1 MQTILGAGGAIG
13 KDLAKELIDYT
24 DNIRL
29 VSRNPTK
36 INSSDELFPADLT
49 NSAEVFK
56 AVQGSQIVYLVA
68 GIPYNIK
75 SWSANWPLIMKN
87 VTEACIRHQAKLVFF
102 DNVYMYDPK
111 TINNLTEE
119 NPIAPRS
126 KKGKVRAQIA
136 QMILDEI
143 KTGRLSAMI
152 VRAADF
158 YGPGIFTSF
167 IVETVFKKFK
177 QGKKANWIGI
187 PEKIHSATFTP
198 DAARA
203 TALLGNTSDAFG
215 QVWHLPTD
223 PHPIT
228 GLEWMQLFAQ
238 EMKVQL
244 KFSSIP
250 AFVIRLLGLFN
261 SFMRELP
268 EMMYQYENDYFF
280 NSTKFMNRFPKF
292 SVTSYRQGV
301 KEIVRQDALFN

>member
-13 KDLAKELIDYT
+13 RNLAKELIHYT
-24 DNIRL
+24 DHIRL
-29 VSRNPTK
+29 VGRNPTK
-36 INSSDELFPADLT
+36 INNSDELFPADLT
-49 NSAEVFK
+49 KNTEVIK

-75 SWSANWPLIMKN
+75 SWLASWPLIMKN
-87 VTEACIRHQAKLVFF
+87 VIEACITHQAKLVFF

-111 TINNLTEE
+111 TVNNLREE
-119 NPIAPRS
+119 NLIAPTS

-143 KTGRLSAMI
+143 KTRKLSAMI

-158 YGPGIFTSF
+158 YGPGIFTSM
-167 IVETVFKKFK
+167 IVKTVFKKFK
-177 QGKKANWIGI
+177 KGKKANWIGRQ
-187 PEKIHSATFTP
+187 EKIHSATFTP
-198 DAARA
+198 DAAKA
-203 TALLGNTSDAFG
+203 TALLGNTPDAYG

-223 PHPIT
+223 PQPIT

-238 EMKVQL
+238 EMKVGF
-244 KFSSIP
+244 KFTPIP
-250 AFVIRLLGLFN
+250 TFVIRVLGLFN

-280 NSTKFMNRFPKF
+280 NSTKFMNRFPSF
-292 SVTSYRQGV
+292 RVTSYREGV
-301 KEIVRQDALFN
+301 KEIVRHHDQNS